1 MGDATTLYDYIREM
15 NKSSDEGF
23 KLNED
28 LDHWAGLG
36 IHTQDQ
42 LCEYLNDRQ
51 DGRRMWTTTNNV

>member
-1 MGDATTLYDYIREM
+1 MDDAATLYDYIREM

-23 KLNED
+23 GLSED

-42 LCEYLNDRQ
+42 LYEYLNDRQ
-51 DGRRMWTTTNNV
+51 DGIRMWTTTNND